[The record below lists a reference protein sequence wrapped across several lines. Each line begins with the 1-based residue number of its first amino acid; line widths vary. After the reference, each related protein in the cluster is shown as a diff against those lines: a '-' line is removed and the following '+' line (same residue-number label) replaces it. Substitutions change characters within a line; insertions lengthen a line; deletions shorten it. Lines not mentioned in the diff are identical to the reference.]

1 MIDWVDILTI
11 AVALGAALIAGTFFA
26 FSNFVMPALARL
38 PAPGGIAA
46 MQSVDVT
53 VMNPKF
59 LGIFTGTAVL
69 GAVLVI
75 LVFSGGSLWS
85 AAGAIVYIVGTFA
98 VTMVRNVPMNNRLNG
113 FAPESADGA
122 AYWQTYLRD
131 WVMWNTIRA
140 AAALLAT
147 LLMILGLML

>member
-1 MIDWVDILTI
+1 MIDWIDILTI

-59 LGIFTGTAVL
+59 LSIFTGTAVL

-75 LVFSGGSLWS
+75 LVFFGGSLWA

-98 VTMVRNVPMNNRLNG
+98 VTMALNVPMNNRLNG
-113 FAPESADGA
+113 FAPESPDGA

-147 LLMILGLML
+147 LLLILGLTL

>member
-1 MIDWVDILTI
+1 MNWIDIITLAT
-11 AVALGAALIAGTFFA
+11 AMGAATIGGTFFA

-75 LVFSGGSLWS
+75 LVFFGGSLWS
-85 AAGAIVYIVGTFA
+85 AAGAVVYIVGTFI
-98 VTMVRNVPMNNRLNG
+98 VTMAINVPMNNRLNG
-113 FAPESADGA
+113 FAPESSDGA

-131 WVMWNTIRA
+131 WVSWNTIRA

-147 LLMILGLML
+147 VLLILALAL